1 MSYDLHVTYGLK
13 CPWVAKLCDELC
25 RPQTMSN
32 KKTQDQKTSGNLS
45 SIVSSLVRA
54 AIGGKHHDVPDED
67 LDKYV
72 ADMILKSA
80 DTTHQ
85 KYKTLGL
92 EAYYAPDGSTSA
104 DSEDKAKL
112 ASGVVVHR
120 SESNGLKT
128 NKRFLSSIIK
138 STDDHNQAL
147 IRAEEKKAAEMA
159 KELIAD
165 LDRRAA
171 ERGKRGFYGKEAR
184 RDRRD
189 GKSSFGRMRM
199 DEIESRSRSRSASGE
214 RRSRS
219 RSSSPVSLAKDGV
232 TMRGRGTRK
241 YDAAVSSSSTGSRL
255 GSKMDKYFEEGY
267 DPMLDTHSDDEAM
280 TKLKR
285 KRSGKDHKHKEG
297 KDRHRK
303 KHKKHKSEKSAKSSR
318 HHDSSSEDDEEKES
332 SRHRRTEHHSQES
345 RRRRHHGDST
355 DDEKGKSRSSKS
367 RHKSRSPSPKRSRR
381 HKDSSKSERG
391 REERGHR
398 EGRSSDRKRTRD
410 SNSSGD
416 ERSSTAVRSKGRQS
430 GSRSRS
436 RSRTPPP
443 SLASA
448 PVQSKSAS
456 REWDLHKVNQGAV
469 RANLLNINRKTPS

>member
-1 MSYDLHVTYGLK
+1 
-13 CPWVAKLCDELC
+13 
-25 RPQTMSN
+25 MSN
-32 KKTQDQKTSGNLS
+32 KKTQDQKPSGNFS

-54 AIGGKHHDVPDED
+54 AIGGKHHDVPDGD

-112 ASGVVVHR
+112 ASGVVIHR

-171 ERGKRGFYGKEAR
+171 ERRKRGFYGKEAR
-184 RDRRD
+184 RD
-189 GKSSFGRMRM
+189 GKSSLGRMRM

-219 RSSSPVSLAKDGV
+219 RSSSPVSLTKDEV
-232 TMRGRGTRK
+232 MMRGRGARK
-241 YDAAVSSSSTGSRL
+241 YDATVSSSSTGSRL

-267 DPMLDTHSDDEAM
+267 DPMLDTHSDDEAT

-285 KRSGKDHKHKEG
+285 KRSGKGHKHKE
-297 KDRHRK
+297 
-303 KHKKHKSEKSAKSSR
+303 
-318 HHDSSSEDDEEKES
+318 
-332 SRHRRTEHHSQES
+332 T
-345 RRRRHHGDST
+345 
-355 DDEKGKSRSSKS
+355 
-367 RHKSRSPSPKRSRR
+367 
-381 HKDSSKSERG
+381 
-391 REERGHR
+391 
-398 EGRSSDRKRTRD
+398 
-410 SNSSGD
+410 
-416 ERSSTAVRSKGRQS
+416 
-430 GSRSRS
+430 
-436 RSRTPPP
+436 
-443 SLASA
+443 SA
-448 PVQSKSAS
+448 PVQSKPAS
-456 REWDLHKVNQGAV
+456 REWDLHKVNKEA
-469 RANLLNINRKTPS
+469 A

>member
-1 MSYDLHVTYGLK
+1 MST
-13 CPWVAKLCDELC
+13 
-25 RPQTMSN
+25 
-32 KKTQDQKTSGNLS
+32 KKTQDQKSSGNLS

-72 ADMILKSA
+72 AEMILKSA
-80 DTTHQ
+80 DTAHQ
-85 KYKTLGL
+85 KYKTLGV
-92 EAYYAPDGSTSA
+92 EAYYAPDGSNSA

-112 ASGVVVHR
+112 ASGVVIHR

-171 ERGKRGFYGKEAR
+171 ERSKRGFYGKEAR
-184 RDRRD
+184 RD
-189 GKSSFGRMRM
+189 GKSSLGRMRM
-199 DEIESRSRSRSASGE
+199 DEIERSRSRSTSGE

-232 TMRGRGTRK
+232 MMRGRGTKK

-267 DPMLDTHSDDEAM
+267 DPMLDTHSDDEA
-280 TKLKR
+280 TNKLKR
-285 KRSGKDHKHKEG
+285 KKSGKDHKHKES

-303 KHKKHKSEKSAKSSR
+303 KHKKHKSERSAKSSR

-332 SRHRRTEHHSQES
+332 SKHRRTEHHSSES

-355 DDEKGKSRSSKS
+355 DDEKSKSRSSKS
-367 RHKSRSPSPKRSRR
+367 RRKSRSPSPERSRR
-381 HKDSSKSERG
+381 HKDSSKSERD

-398 EGRSSDRKRTRD
+398 AGRSSDRKRTRD

-416 ERSSTAVRSKGRQS
+416 ERSSTAVRSKGRRS
-430 GSRSRS
+430 GSMSRS

-443 SLASA
+443 SIASA
-448 PVQSKSAS
+448 PVQSKPSS
-456 REWDLHKVNQGAV
+456 REWDLHKVNKEGV
-469 RANLLNINRKTPS
+469 RANLLNINRKPPS